1 MVCGAVLM
9 HRAAD
14 AAELSV
20 CLDEAN
26 PTSAMDLQ
34 VARAAAET
42 QGYSVKSVSFEGRGR
57 GDDGLPI
64 SKFAKMAASDCQLIM
79 GFPVDVSNPNLP
91 PHVDATAGY
100 AGTGF
105 VMVQRAGAPAIALD
119 DLPKG
124 SEVGIA
130 QLDTYAG
137 VLFTTHPNIVMHVYP
152 QDKQMLA
159 DLAAKHITAGFAWQP
174 SIASAQN
181 RAHSSVKVAP
191 LAGAHMAWN
200 LVALYAPDSIA
211 AATVFEQ
218 GLHEL
223 QSTGQLERLI
233 RPYRPAAPMPSKT
246 VSSLPPA
253 RLMSAVAWQD
263 DRGGFLRVAD
273 STQGSSKKQ
282 AVKLTKPPALY
293 TTEQAAHG
301 QLAYYQN
308 CAMCHGPNLDG
319 QLGGYSGPAL
329 KGADFADPSYDF
341 HVSDIFNFVAKLMPA
356 ATPGSLSHDQDVE
369 IMAFLLQQNGYPA
382 GDKALAY
389 DEAEKSKVPIRYYGK

>member
-1 MVCGAVLM
+1 MLM

-20 CLDEAN
+20 CLDQAN
-26 PTSAMDLQ
+26 PTAAMDLR

-42 QGYSVKSVSFEGRGR
+42 QGFSVKAVRFEGRGR

-79 GFPVDVSNPNLP
+79 GFPVDVSNPALP
-91 PHVDATAGY
+91 PEVEATASY

-105 VMVQRAGAPAIALD
+105 VMVQRAAARSTALD

-137 VLFTTHPNIVMHVYP
+137 VLFTTHPNLVMHVYP
-152 QDKQMLA
+152 QDKQMLS

-174 SIASAQN
+174 SIAALQD
-181 RAHSSVKVAP
+181 RAHSPVKVAP
-191 LAGAHMAWN
+191 LPGAHMAWN
-200 LVALYAPDSIA
+200 LVALYAPASIA
-211 AATVFEQ
+211 AANVFDK
-218 GLHEL
+218 GLYEL
-223 QSTGQLERLI
+223 QSKGQLETLI
-233 RPYRPAAPMPSKT
+233 RPYRLASPMPAKT
-246 VSSLPPA
+246 ASGLPPA
-253 RLMSAVAWQD
+253 RLMSAVAWPEG
-263 DRGGFLRVAD
+263 RGQFLRVGD
-273 STQGSSKKQ
+273 STPGSSKKV
-282 AVKLTKPPALY
+282 AAKLTKPPAIY
-293 TTEQAAHG
+293 TADQATQG

-356 ATPGSLSHDQDVE
+356 ATPGSLTHDQDVQ
-369 IMAFLLQQNGYPA
+369 IMAFILQQNGYPA
-382 GDKALAY
+382 GDKALVY
-389 DEAEKSKVPIRYYGK
+389 DEAEKSKTPIRYYGK

>member
-1 MVCGAVLM
+1 MLT

-14 AAELSV
+14 AAELSICV
-20 CLDEAN
+20 DQAN
-26 PTSAMDLQ
+26 PTATMDLR

-42 QGYSVKSVSFEGRGR
+42 QGYSVKEVAFEGRGR

-91 PHVDATAGY
+91 PQVDATASY

-105 VMVQRAGAPAIALD
+105 VMVQRAGAPSIALD

-159 DLAAKHITAGFAWQP
+159 DLQAKHITAGFAWQP
-174 SIASAQN
+174 SIASAQSS
-181 RAHSSVKVAP
+181 AHSSVKVAP
-191 LAGAHMAWN
+191 LAGVHMTWN

-218 GLHEL
+218 GLHQL
-223 QSTGQLERLI
+223 QSSGQLEHLI

-246 VSSLPPA
+246 VLSLPPA

-263 DRGGFLRVAD
+263 DRGEFLRVAD
-273 STQGSSKKQ
+273 STQRSSKKQ
-282 AVKLTKPPALY
+282 AAKLTKPPAMY
-293 TTEQAAHG
+293 TAEQATQG

-356 ATPGSLSHDQDVE
+356 ASPGSLSHNQDVE

-389 DEAEKSKVPIRYYGK
+389 DEAEKSKIPIRYYGK